1 MSKCGKGC
9 MPECEY
15 FVTCGCTSPFNCPYK
30 IEENYQNSAFTTGNS
45 NFLSGIEKWFKKLV
59 EEGKIPQTPMNY
71 DTASYKAYVAHL
83 EAENAELKEKAQKL
97 DEQLKAISDRTAKFP
112 SLEQIEKR
120 FLDWAIPFLKA
131 KVTSC
136 KEEWFGIDYIAKA
149 IWEFIK
155 NGFENAIAVDETNAA
170 LRERLDK
177 AIELPVECYSKVWY
191 LNIVP
196 TISLKA
202 NTIYEGTLVG
212 YHIVPINGMI
222 YFIAEIRIEN
232 EYGVTQLPN
241 AEKDYNKTWFT
252 DRAAAEK
259 RLAEL
264 GGEK

>member
-1 MSKCGKGC
+1 MNKDLTDLLTEFDETGYA
-9 MPECEY
+9 P
-15 FVTCGCTSPFNCPYK
+15 
-30 IEENYQNSAFTTGNS
+30 TT
-45 NFLSGIEKWFKKLV
+45 L
-59 EEGKIPQTPMNY
+59 
-71 DTASYKAYVAHL
+71 TA
-83 EAENAELKEKAQKL
+83 EPEKAASEWKKRL
-97 DEQLKAISDRTAKFP
+97 IKAIEAD
-112 SLEQIEKR
+112 
-120 FLDWAIPFLKA
+120 
-131 KVTSC
+131 
-136 KEEWFGIDYIAKA
+136 
-149 IWEFIK
+149 
-155 NGFENAIAVDETNAA
+155 NAA

-177 AIELPVECYSKVWY
+177 AVELPVECYSKVWY
-191 LNIVP
+191 LNIIP

-264 GGEK
+264 EGEK